1 MRKLLILLTILA
13 GVLIPAVPVCAQE
26 TVFPQIIR
34 SQEVDDEGVA
44 VLVKHL
50 PDWRSARQRA
60 TFTNKLEDVSA
71 ALGERPALSGVE
83 FVPGTEAV
91 IAPYDAGKLLL
102 IEYPSPQASVDTDT
116 RVTQYLA
123 SSGDGS
129 VAYRRIGNY
138 NAFVFD
144 VSDPAAAH
152 ALLDQIKYEKSIRWL
167 GEDPFYQNR
176 AERSFVV
183 TTSDIFLSTVLVI
196 VLGMGTSILAGL
208 GFGIVYFMFRERRRA
223 GRSEYSDAGGM
234 TRLNLDHLTP
244 DIAGV
249 KLLSD

>member
-1 MRKLLILLTILA
+1 MRKLLMILTILA
-13 GVLIPAVPVCAQE
+13 ASVIPAATVCAQE
-26 TVFPQIIR
+26 TVFPQIVR
-34 SQEVDDEGVA
+34 SQEVDDDGVA
-44 VLVKHL
+44 VLIKHL
-50 PDWRSARQRA
+50 PDWQSVRPRVK
-60 TFTNKLEDVSA
+60 FTNNLGDIA
-71 ALGERPALSGVE
+71 ATLGERPALAGVE

-91 IAPYDAGKLLL
+91 IAPYDAGRLLL

-116 RVTQYLA
+116 RVSQYLA
-123 SSGDGS
+123 TSGDSS

-144 VSDPAAAH
+144 VTDTVGAN
-152 ALLDQIKYEKSIRWL
+152 ALLEQIKYEKNIRWL

-208 GFGIVYFMFRERRRA
+208 GFGIIYFMFRERRRA
-223 GRSEYSDAGGM
+223 GMSAYSDAGGM

-244 DIAGV
+244 DIAGS
-249 KLLSD
+249 KFLSD

>member
-1 MRKLLILLTILA
+1 MRKPLILLTILA

-60 TFTNKLEDVSA
+60 TFTNKLEDVST
-71 ALGERPALSGVE
+71 ALGERPALLGVE

-144 VSDPAAAH
+144 VSDPAAAN

-223 GRSEYSDAGGM
+223 GMSEYSDAGGM